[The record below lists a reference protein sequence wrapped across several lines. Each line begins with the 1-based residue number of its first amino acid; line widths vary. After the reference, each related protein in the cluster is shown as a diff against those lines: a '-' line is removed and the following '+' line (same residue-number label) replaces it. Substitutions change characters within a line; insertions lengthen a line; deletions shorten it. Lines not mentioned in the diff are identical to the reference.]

1 MEQKAKMPLTPEEK
15 KQKSKNRIFGLMV
28 ILDIVLALLIVYE
41 IVDLFLISWLFLI
54 RTILGVLRG
63 VLFRIVEIVEIL

>member
-28 ILDIVLALLIVYE
+28 ILDIVLALLIIYE
-41 IVDLFLISWLFLI
+41 IVDLFVF
-54 RTILGVLRG
+54 
-63 VLFRIVEIVEIL
+63 